1 MKNNA
6 AQLKWRETAFRVA
19 VMVFASLAFAAN
31 YKSFIQTGDL
41 FPGGFNG
48 VTRLIQR
55 CALEYW
61 EVEIPFSP
69 VNLVLNAI
77 PAVISYKFV
86 GKHFT
91 FYSCIVIVLTSLFT
105 DMIPSVPIT
114 QDVLLICVFGG
125 LINGVGSALCL
136 YVGVCGGGTDFIAIA
151 LSDRKNVDAW
161 NYMLCCNAVLLFV
174 AGLLFGWDKALY
186 SIIFQFTVTQ
196 AVRALDPE
204 GRRATL
210 LIVTGRESAG
220 GVCAQIQDTNH
231 SATLIEGVG
240 LYNGSSC
247 VLIYTVVGGSQVR
260 RLVRKIR
267 QSDPNAFV
275 NVMRTE
281 KLSGRFYRAPK
292 S

>member
-1 MKNNA
+1 MFKSKDLLGLLHVSAEEISEILNLAHEYKLKIKAGQKKFSDLSGKTLVTLFYENSTRTRTSFELAGKYLGAHEVNISASSSSVQKGETLIDTGKTLA
-6 AQLKWRETAFRVA
+6 AL
-19 VMVFASLAFAAN
+19 
-31 YKSFIQTGDL
+31 
-41 FPGGFNG
+41 
-48 VTRLIQR
+48 
-55 CALEYW
+55 
-61 EVEIPFSP
+61 
-69 VNLVLNAI
+69 
-77 PAVISYKFV
+77 
-86 GKHFT
+86 
-91 FYSCIVIVLTSLFT
+91 
-105 DMIPSVPIT
+105 
-114 QDVLLICVFGG
+114 
-125 LINGVGSALCL
+125 
-136 YVGVCGGGTDFIAIA
+136 GTDFIAIA